1 MKLTSACL
9 GLCSAILTAASVA
22 QPEAAPIGYAR
33 VDAVLAALRADRSSQ
48 FENQAGWTIVAN
60 SEGGRA
66 VQWFFTPENHP
77 AHPAVVKR
85 TVVELNGTTYIDL
98 AALCHVEQDECDR
111 LLVDFDQVHELTKPT
126 LLAEQVTLDVGL
138 AVNSHERV
146 RVSRMV
152 AEAGKAAEIRMDDVM
167 KLVIVPTLDEDRRMM
182 LWAAMYEYAGGE
194 YVLVAQ
200 PTLASP
206 GEGTAQME
214 LASAS
219 GDTFGFSITPF
230 AASH

>member
-1 MKLTSACL
+1 
-9 GLCSAILTAASVA
+9 
-22 QPEAAPIGYAR
+22 
-33 VDAVLAALRADRSSQ
+33 
-48 FENQAGWTIVAN
+48 
-60 SEGGRA
+60 
-66 VQWFFTPENHP
+66 
-77 AHPAVVKR
+77 
-85 TVVELNGTTYIDL
+85 
-98 AALCHVEQDECDR
+98 
-111 LLVDFDQVHELTKPT
+111 

-146 RVSRMV
+146 RVRRMV

-167 KLVIVPTLDEDRRMM
+167 KLVIVPTLDEDRRVM

-206 GEGTAQME
+206 AEGTARME
-214 LASAS
+214 LASTS
-219 GDTFGFSITPF
+219 GDMFGFSITPF